1 MKKVLTVSDTIQ
13 AGYWRARL
21 EERGIQCM
29 VKNDYL
35 GGGIGELP
43 VNECWPELWVL
54 DPRDEQL
61 AKSIINETRDSPAGE
76 NWRCSVCQE
85 ILEPQFTQCWQCGAG
100 RE

>member
-21 EERGIQCM
+21 EERGIQCV

-35 GGGIGELP
+35 GGGVGELP

-54 DPRDEQL
+54 DSRDEQL
-61 AKSIINETRDSPAGE
+61 AKSIIDIHREPVGGESWQCTNCRET
-76 NWRCSVCQE
+76 
-85 ILEPQFTQCWQCGAG
+85 LEPQFTPMLAMWC
-100 RE
+100 